1 MKELGV
7 VKHTVRFTVDF
18 MINQGRF
25 DQFEEIA
32 QMMIAGSEKEPGTL
46 GYDWYLSGDRARC
59 RLVETFADAN
69 AVLTHLMGPVVQ
81 ELVPKI
87 LAVSSIGGFD
97 VYGDPGPKAAEMLA
111 GLGAEIFHAWR
122 GLGR

>member
-1 MKELGV
+1 V